1 MTCPFDIQPLAQSE
15 KIKTPQLAS
24 LNYTAQDYWS
34 IKNRL
39 RDIIRQKF
47 TKDFNDLIESD
58 LAIMLMELYAYLA
71 DLLSFK
77 MDQNVNEVFIDTVTE
92 VDNAFRLAKLV
103 GFQPTPPIAA
113 RAMISATINTAQATD
128 LLIPGGL
135 LVNLVSNDKQIN
147 YELFPADSNNNPV
160 YDEDIFITSG
170 SLTNT
175 AIIGVE
181 GRTYRDVF
189 NGSGTSG
196 QVFLL
201 QFNPVIYDS
210 IRVNVD
216 GIRWQRVD
224 YFTDSQPR
232 REFRVEFDSQYRA
245 YVTFGD
251 NTAGMAPSSG
261 SRIEVIYRVGGGSI
275 GNIITGF
282 LNIQRNVN
290 LDGFDFNV
298 PVTFFN
304 YTKGEFGYDGDGLE
318 EIRNK
323 LPIWIRTQ
331 DRCVSG
337 TDYKSFADLFTT
349 PFHGIVGKSTAVLRN
364 YGCAANIIDLYILS
378 LNGIIGLQRSTDE
391 LKTDLSIALEDKKM
405 ITDHICIRDGVIVSV
420 DVVIDIKVDKFYK
433 KLKEELNVKV
443 TNSVNAFFSLP
454 NWDYGQT
461 LRDADLVKFL
471 SEIKELNQID
481 ITYTTNDPQNSGT
494 IVTTKFN
501 EIIRPDTISIT
512 FLFE

>member
-77 MDQNVNEVFIDTVTE
+77 MDQNVNEMFIDTVTE
-92 VDNAFRLAKLV
+92 VDNAFRMAKLV

-113 RAMISATINTAQATD
+113 RAMISATINNVQSTD

-135 LVNLVSNDKQIN
+135 LVNLVSSDRQIS

-160 YDEDIFITSG
+160 YDEDIFITAG

-175 AIIGVE
+175 AIVGVE

-189 NGSGTSG
+189 NGSGDSG
-196 QVFLL
+196 QVVSLP
-201 QFNPVIYDS
+201 FNPVIFDS
-210 IRVNVD
+210 IRVKVD
-216 GIRWQRVD
+216 GIRWQKVD

-282 LNIQRNVN
+282 LNLQRNVN

-304 YTKGEFGYDGDGLE
+304 YTKGDFGYDGDGLE
-318 EIRNK
+318 DIRTK
-323 LPIWIRTQ
+323 LPLWIRTQ

-337 TDYKSFADLFTT
+337 ADYKSFTDLFVT

-378 LNGIIGLQRSTDE
+378 LNGVNGLQRATDE
-391 LKTDLSIALEDKKM
+391 LKADLALALEDKKM
-405 ITDHICIRDGVIVSV
+405 ITDHICIRDGVIIPV
-420 DVVIDIKVDKFYK
+420 DVAIDIKADKFYK
-433 KLKEELNVKV
+433 KLREELNVKV
-443 TNSVNAFFSLP
+443 TNSVNKFFALP
-454 NWDYGQT
+454 NWEYGQS
-461 LRDADLVKFL
+461 LRDADLIKFL
-471 SEIKELNQID
+471 SEIKELGQID
-481 ITYTTNDPQNSGT
+481 ITYTTDDSDNSGT
-494 IVTTKFN
+494 IVTAKFN
-501 EIIRPDTISIT
+501 EIIRPDTISIA

>member
-1 MTCPFDIQPLAQSE
+1 MTCPFDIQPFAQSE
-15 KIKTPQLAS
+15 KIKTPQLAT

-39 RDIIRQKF
+39 RDIVRQKF
-47 TKDFNDLIESD
+47 PKDFNDLIESD

-92 VDNAFRLAKLV
+92 VDNAFRLARLV
-103 GFQPTPPIAA
+103 GFQPTPPLAA
-113 RAMISATINTAQATD
+113 RAMVSATINNVLAKD
-128 LLIPGGL
+128 LTIPGGL
-135 LVNLVSNDKQIN
+135 KFDLVSNSNQIS
-147 YELFPADSNNNPV
+147 YEIFPADSNNNPI
-160 YDEDIFITSG
+160 YDEDIYITAG

-181 GRTYRDVF
+181 GETYRDVF
-189 NGSGTSG
+189 NGSGESS
-196 QVFLL
+196 QVYELPL
-201 QFNPVIYDS
+201 GPVIYDS
-210 IRVNVD
+210 IRLNVD

-224 YFTDSQPR
+224 YFSDSQPR

-245 YVTFGD
+245 YLTFGD

-261 SRIEVIYRVGGGSI
+261 SRIEAIYRVGGGSK
-275 GNIITGF
+275 GNVITGF

-304 YTKGEFGYDGDGLE
+304 YTKGDFGYDGDGLE
-318 EIRNK
+318 DIRSK
-323 LPIWIRTQ
+323 LPTWIRTQ

-337 TDYKSFADLFTT
+337 TDYKSFTDLFVTG
-349 PFHGIVGKSTAVLRN
+349 FHGKVGKSTAVLRN
-364 YGCAANIIDLYILS
+364 YGCAANIIDLYVLS
-378 LNGIIGLQRSTDE
+378 VNGVIGLQRSTDE
-391 LKTDLSIALEDKKM
+391 LKADLAIALEDKKM
-405 ITDHICIRDGVIVSV
+405 ITDHICIRDGIVIPV

-433 KLKEELNVKV
+433 KLREELNVKV
-443 TNSVNAFFSLP
+443 TNAVNKFFSLP
-454 NWDYGQT
+454 NWEYGQP
-461 LRDADLVKFL
+461 LRDADLIKFL
-471 SEIKELNQID
+471 SEIKEINQID
-481 ITYTTNDPQNSGT
+481 ITYTTNDPNNSGI
-494 IVTTKFN
+494 IVTAKYN
-501 EIIRPDTISIT
+501 EIIRPDTISIA

>member
-1 MTCPFDIQPLAQSE
+1 MTCPFDIQPLSQSE

-39 RDIIRQKF
+39 RDIIKQKF
-47 TKDFNDLIESD
+47 TTDFNDLIESD
-58 LAIMLMELYAYLA
+58 LAIMLIELYAYLA

-92 VDNAFRLAKLV
+92 IDNAFRLARLV

-113 RAMISATINTAQATD
+113 RAMISATINNVQSTD
-128 LLIPGGL
+128 LMIPGGL
-135 LVNLVSNDKQIN
+135 LFNLVSNNKQIN
-147 YELFPADSNNNPV
+147 YELFPADSNNNPI
-160 YDEDIFITSG
+160 YDEDIFITAG

-175 AIIGVE
+175 AIVGVE
-181 GRTYRDVF
+181 GRTYRDLF
-189 NGSGTSG
+189 IGNGTSG
-196 QVFLL
+196 QTFTLS
-201 QFNPVIYDS
+201 FSPVIFDS
-210 IRVNVD
+210 VRVSVD
-216 GIRWQRVD
+216 GIRWQLVD

-232 REFRVEFDSQYRA
+232 REFRVEYDSQYRA
-245 YVTFGD
+245 YVIFGN
-251 NTAGMAPSSG
+251 NTAGMSPSNG
-261 SRIEVIYRVGGGSI
+261 SQIEVIYRVGGGSI

-282 LNIQRNVN
+282 LNVQRNVN

-298 PVTFFN
+298 PVTFYN
-304 YTKGEFGYDGDGLE
+304 YTKGDFGYDGDGLE
-318 EIRNK
+318 DIRTK
-323 LPIWIRTQ
+323 LPIWIRMQ

-337 TDYKSFADLFTT
+337 TDYKSFADLFVT

-378 LNGIIGLQRSTDE
+378 LNGIIGLQRATDE
-391 LKTDLSIALEDKKM
+391 LKADLSQALEDKKM
-405 ITDHICIRDGVIVSV
+405 ISDYVCIRDGVIVLV
-420 DVVIDIKVDKFYK
+420 DVTIDIKIDKSYK
-433 KLKEELNVKV
+433 KLKEELNIKV
-443 TNSVNAFFSLP
+443 TNSVNNFFALP
-454 NWDYGQT
+454 NWDYGQV

-471 SEIKELNQID
+471 SDIKELNQID
-481 ITYTTNDPQNSGT
+481 VTYTTNDPENSGT

-501 EIIRPDTISIT
+501 EIIRPDTISIA

>member
-1 MTCPFDIQPLAQSE
+1 MTCPFDIQPLAQSD

-39 RDIIRQKF
+39 RDIIKQKF

-103 GFQPTPPIAA
+103 GFKPTPPIAA
-113 RAMISATINTAQATD
+113 RAMISATINNVQATD
-128 LLIPGGL
+128 LTIPGGL
-135 LVNLVSNDKQIN
+135 LFNLVSNDKQIS
-147 YELFPADSNNNPV
+147 YEIFPADSNNNPV
-160 YDEDIFITSG
+160 YDDDIYITSG

-181 GRTYRDVF
+181 GRTYKDVF
-189 NGSGTSG
+189 NGSGESG
-196 QVFLL
+196 QVFVLP
-201 QFNPVIYDS
+201 FSPVIYDS

-216 GIRWQRVD
+216 GIRWQLVD

-232 REFRVEFDSQYRA
+232 REFRVEYDSQYRA

-261 SRIEVIYRVGGGSI
+261 SKIEVIYRVGGGSI

-282 LNIQRNVN
+282 LNLQRNVN

-304 YTKGEFGYDGDGLE
+304 YTKGDFGYDGDGLDD
-318 EIRNK
+318 IRAK
-323 LPIWIRTQ
+323 LPVWIRTQ

-337 TDYKSFADLFTT
+337 ADYKAFADLFVT

-364 YGCAANIIDLYILS
+364 YGCAANIIDLYVLS
-378 LNGIIGLQRSTDE
+378 TSGTIGLQRATDD
-391 LKTDLSIALEDKKM
+391 LKADLSLALEDKKM
-405 ITDHICIRDGVIVSV
+405 ITDHVCIRDGVIIPT
-420 DVVIDIKVDKFYK
+420 DVAIDIKVDKFYK

-443 TNSVNAFFSLP
+443 TNAVNKFFALP

-471 SEIKELNQID
+471 SEIKELSQID
-481 ITYTTNDPQNSGT
+481 ITYTTDDAENSGT
-494 IVTTKFN
+494 IVTARYN
-501 EIIRPDTISIT
+501 EIIRPDAISIN